1 MFDLLLMVTAVS
13 FFALTLAFVAYC
25 RRLAQSGGG
34 Q

>member
-1 MFDLLLMVTAVS
+1 MVDLLLMATAVS
-13 FFALTLAFVAYC
+13 FFAFTLALVTYC